1 MQTHSVGFAVQ
12 RYDKVLIYANKNA
25 LLTKQDDFS
34 IFCRQEGIRADEERV
49 QITDVGMVRHTDPPY
64 IHLTSTCVFNVQG
77 TTMQ

>member
-1 MQTHSVGFAVQ
+1 MGFAVQ

-49 QITDVGMVRHTDPPY
+49 QITDVRMLNYTYFPY
-64 IHLTSTCVFNVQG
+64 IHLTLQC
-77 TTMQ
+77 TMRKA